1 MEKRKFKN
9 KMTYKGRF
17 VPERPQKY
25 KGNSRNIVYRSMWER
40 KVMSSLDRND
50 NVLEWASEEIV
61 IPYESPLDGKLHRYY
76 PDFWIKVQQGP
87 KTKEFIIELKPSKQ
101 LKAPKANPKRK
112 TKGYLYEVR
121 EWGRNNAKWKAAKA
135 YCDKKEMDF
144 LIWTEKDLGL

>member
-1 MEKRKFKN
+1 
-9 KMTYKGRF
+9 
-17 VPERPQKY
+17 
-25 KGNSRNIVYRSMWER
+25 
-40 KVMSSLDRND
+40 MSSLDRND
-50 NVLEWASEEIV
+50 NVLEWASEEII

-144 LIWTEKDLGL
+144 LIWTEKDLGLDINSSTWQKRQFFRNYEMR

>member
-1 MEKRKFKN
+1 
-9 KMTYKGRF
+9 
-17 VPERPQKY
+17 
-25 KGNSRNIVYRSMWER
+25 MWER